1 MSDPLID
8 LTDSTIDQVFCYGT
22 LLPGEVR
29 WPHLEPFVVAH
40 EPDQVSG
47 RLFDTGLD
55 YPAAR
60 FDHVGVI
67 KGHVFTLDLARRSE
81 ALRLLDEIEGAVE
94 GLYHRVTLV
103 TALGRRVY
111 AYQYGGGI
119 ENLVAIPEGSWL
131 ERG

>member
-1 MSDPLID
+1 MSEPFVD
-8 LTDSTIDQVFCYGT
+8 LTGAEIDEVFCYGT
-22 LLPGEVR
+22 LLPGEAR
-29 WPHLEPFVVAH
+29 WPYLEPFVVGH
-40 EPDQVSG
+40 EPDQVGG

-67 KGHVFTLDLARRSE
+67 HGRVFSLDPARLDE

-94 GLYHRVTLV
+94 GLYHRVSLT
-103 TALGRRVY
+103 TALGRVVY

-119 ENLVAIPEGSWL
+119 EQLVAIPHGSWL
-131 ERG
+131 DR